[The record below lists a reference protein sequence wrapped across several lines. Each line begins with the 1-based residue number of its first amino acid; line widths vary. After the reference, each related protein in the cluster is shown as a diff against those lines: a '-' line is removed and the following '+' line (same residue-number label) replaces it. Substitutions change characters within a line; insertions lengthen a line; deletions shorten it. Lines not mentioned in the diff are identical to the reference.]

1 MPRKPTPINVIVYYP
16 TTEEGKKELAKR
28 VSSVHSD
35 VIIRHIKKLNCS
47 NAQKKELFNKIID
60 DIINDENSW

>member
-1 MPRKPTPINVIVYYP
+1 MPRKPAPMNIIVYYP

-47 NAQKKELFNKIID
+47 SAQKKKIFDKIID
-60 DIINDENSW
+60 DILNDRNS